1 MMATSLILFAEVRR
15 IEIIRSV
22 KPLTSKVKRGPN
34 RLTYSFF
41 TYFAG
46 WPLASSEILILIGEE
61 NSTETEKDPGID
73 PRRKMTPALNKNRS
87 LFSRR
92 HLTGNDTALV

>member
-22 KPLTSKVKRGPN
+22 KPLISKVKRGPN
-34 RLTYSFF
+34 RLTHSFF

-46 WPLASSEILILIGEE
+46 WPLAPSEIL
-61 NSTETEKDPGID
+61 TETEKDPGID